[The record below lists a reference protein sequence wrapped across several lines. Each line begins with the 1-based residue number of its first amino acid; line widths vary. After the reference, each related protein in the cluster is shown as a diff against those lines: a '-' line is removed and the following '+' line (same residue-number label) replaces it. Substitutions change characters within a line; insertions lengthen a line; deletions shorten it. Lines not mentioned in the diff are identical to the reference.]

1 MCGICG
7 IYSKKVN
14 QEISPNLQS
23 AMLWAIRHRGPDDQ
37 GSLTEQ
43 NIFLG
48 MRRLSIIDLDGG
60 HQPMSN
66 EDGSI
71 WIVFNGEIYNYKD
84 LRATL
89 SAKGHV
95 FRTQS
100 DTETIIHAYEEWGID
115 GFARLN
121 GMYGFALWDRKR
133 KELVLARDPFGVK
146 PLYYFEQHD
155 RFVFGSEIK
164 AILVDPDVPRSVDSA
179 ALDQFLTFSFV
190 PSPRTLFEGIK
201 KVPPGYA
208 LCVTPEGSRKV
219 RFYRPKITTPTMSG
233 PEWLEALQDGIEK
246 AIVRQMVADVPVGV
260 MLSGGIDSATVA
272 MLARIH
278 SGQPIHSFTVGF
290 SGDFKKNEL
299 AQGRRSAELIGT
311 THHEVIISANDFMEF
326 LPKAIW
332 YLDEPIASPASLPTY
347 WVSKLAREY
356 VKVVLTGQGADEPFA
371 GYARHLGA
379 YYGRW
384 FRMAPEFVRKRFISP
399 FINRLPRTERFKR
412 AVRTLDISDPVTRL
426 TQIYHIFE
434 SELKQRLYRS
444 ELLDE
449 IDTNFEPIVRE
460 WWEDAKH
467 LSELN
472 QMAYV
477 DARFSL
483 ADNLL
488 LYGDKMAMAASLE
501 ARVPFLDLD
510 LMLLVEGMPAKYK
523 IRGLTQKYLLKKA
536 VAKWLPPEIIQRKKI
551 GFETPVDQWF
561 GGELR
566 SYLSDLLLRHGSG
579 CSLFFNLKELE
590 RMITDHTNKHRDYQR
605 HLFSLITFELWYQT
619 FIVNPIPTT
628 DYR

>member
-7 IYSKKVN
+7 IYSYKGN
-14 QEISPNLQS
+14 QEIDRNLQS
-23 AMLWAIRHRGPDDQ
+23 SMLSAIRHRGPDDE
-37 GSLTEQ
+37 GAFNEQ
-43 NIFLG
+43 NLFLG

-66 EDGSI
+66 EDNSI

-84 LRATL
+84 IRAIL

-100 DTETIIHAYEEWGID
+100 DTETVIHAYEEWGID
-115 GFARLN
+115 GFVKLN
-121 GMYGFALWDRKR
+121 GMYGFALWDRRR

-146 PLYYFEQHD
+146 PLYYTDQQGSFA
-155 RFVFGSEIK
+155 FGSEIK
-164 AILVDPDVPRSVDSA
+164 AILADPNLPRSVDLA

-190 PSPRTLFEGIK
+190 PSPLTLFEGIK

-208 LCVTPEGSRKV
+208 LCVTSEGSRKV
-219 RFYRPKITTPTMSG
+219 RFYQPKITTPKMSG
-233 PEWLEALQDGIEK
+233 AKWLEVLQDGIEN
-246 AIVRQMVADVPVGV
+246 AIARQMVADVPVGV
-260 MLSGGIDSATVA
+260 MLSGGMDSATVA
-272 MLARIH
+272 MLARKH

-290 SGDFKKNEL
+290 SGDFKKDEL
-299 AQGRRSAELIGT
+299 ALGRRSAELIGT

-371 GYARHLGA
+371 GYPRHLGA
-379 YYGRW
+379 YYGKW
-384 FRMAPEFVRKRFISP
+384 YRKTPDFLRKGIISP
-399 FINRLPRTERFKR
+399 LINRLPRIEKYKR
-412 AVRTLDISDPVTRL
+412 AVRTLDIADPVTRL

-434 SELKQRLYRS
+434 SELKQRLYRP
-444 ELLDE
+444 ELLAEMDM
-449 IDTNFEPIVRE
+449 NFEPIVRE
-460 WWEDAKH
+460 WWKDVEH

-501 ARVPFLDLD
+501 ARVPFLDLE

-523 IRGLTQKYLLKKA
+523 IHGRTQKYLLKKA
-536 VAKWLPPEIIQRKKI
+536 VAKWLPPEIIYRKKI
-551 GFETPVDQWF
+551 GFVTPIDQWF

-566 SYLSDLLLRHGSG
+566 GYLSDLLLWQGSG

-590 RMITDHTNKHRDYQR
+590 RMINDHVNKERDYQR
-605 HLFSLITFELWYQT
+605 HLFSLMTFELWYQT
-619 FIVNPIPTT
+619 FIVNSISTS
-628 DYR
+628 DF

>member
-7 IYSKKVN
+7 IYSYN
-14 QEISPNLQS
+14 SNREIGRNLQS
-23 AMLWAIRHRGPDDQ
+23 SMLSAIRHRGPDDE
-37 GSLTEQ
+37 GSYNEEKL
-43 NIFLG
+43 FLG
-48 MRRLSIIDLDGG
+48 MRRLSIIDLNGG

-66 EDGSI
+66 EDDSI

-84 LRATL
+84 LRAML

-121 GMYGFALWDRKR
+121 GMYGFALWDRRR
-133 KELVLARDPFGVK
+133 KELILARDPFGVK
-146 PLYYFEQHD
+146 PLYYIDQQD
-155 RFVFGSEIK
+155 SIIFGSEIK
-164 AILVDPDVPRSVDSA
+164 AILADPNVRRNVDVA

-190 PSPRTLFEGIK
+190 PSSRTLFEGIK

-208 LCVTPEGSRKV
+208 LCITPKGSKTV
-219 RFYRPKITTPTMSG
+219 RFYQPKIITPKMSDT
-233 PEWLEALQDGIEK
+233 EWLEALQDGVEK

-272 MLARIH
+272 MLATKH

-299 AQGRRSAELIGT
+299 ALGRRSAELIGT

-371 GYARHLGA
+371 GYSRHLGA

-384 FRMAPEFVRKRFISP
+384 FRMAPGLLRDSIISP
-399 FINRLPRTERFKR
+399 LINRLPRIERYKR
-412 AVRTLDISDPVTRL
+412 AVRTLDIADPVTRL

-434 SELKQRLYRS
+434 SELKQRLYGP
-444 ELLDE
+444 EFLAE
-449 IDTNFEPIVRE
+449 VDTNFEPIIRE
-460 WWEDAKH
+460 WWKDVEH
-467 LSELN
+467 LDELN
-472 QMAYV
+472 QMTYV

-510 LMLLVEGMPAKYK
+510 LMSLVEGMPAKYK

-536 VAKWLPPEIIQRKKI
+536 AAKWLPPEIIYRKKI

-566 SYLSDLLLRHGSG
+566 SYLSDLLLGRGSG

-590 RMITDHTNKHRDYQR
+590 RMIKDHTNKQRDYQR

-619 FIVNPIPTT
+619 FIVNSMSTS
-628 DYR
+628 DFS